1 MIIISNDKGKMRDF
15 IIIQLNNLAES
26 LINDRATQIQQKTK
40 QLQEIYPQLEFVHVL
55 ARLLV
60 EFQTKHYPWLTLN
73 QKNRNGMWV
82 ARQVV
87 PDRDI

>member
-1 MIIISNDKGKMRDF
+1 MRDF